1 MSLAYGFLAVNAEM
15 RQLPVDWDHF
25 YPLLRELLVRVPML
39 RETHLAGLTNAPEA
53 FSPDCRWIIG
63 EASEL
68 KNYIVA
74 AGMKTV
80 GISAAG
86 GTGQAI
92 ADIITQGY
100 SNLDLY
106 ELDISRFVGLH
117 DNNKFL
123 RDRVTEVP
131 GKR

>member
-1 MSLAYGFLAVNAEM
+1 MTKKEILSTRIKQV
-15 RQLPVDWDHF
+15 
-25 YPLLRELLVRVPML
+25 
-39 RETHLAGLTNAPEA
+39 
-53 FSPDCRWIIG
+53 
-63 EASEL
+63 
-68 KNYIVA
+68 KNYLVA

-86 GTGQAI
+86 GAGKAI

-100 SNLDLY
+100 SSLDLY
-106 ELDISRFVGLH
+106 ELDISRFVALH

-131 GKR
+131 GDFVLPR